1 MSSDLQFD
9 QAEFPEA
16 STVTCSS
23 CKVPVSGEYF
33 TLNQQLLC
41 GNCAQQIREI
51 LDGKGSPAGRF
62 LQAILFGTGAALL
75 GTAVYAGVMI
85 LANSEWGIISI
96 ALGWLVG
103 SAVRRG
109 SKGRGGWR
117 YQLLAAFLTYTSIC
131 AAYGVVIWSQAE
143 VEHSASLAL
152 AIVLTAY
159 GIPFMQ
165 GADNILGLLII
176 GFGVWRAWRMNQA
189 IKVDITGPH
198 SLAAAPTSP
207 PPSLPDAGL

>member
-1 MSSDLQFD
+1 MQFD

-16 STVTCSS
+16 ATVTCSS
-23 CKVPVSGEYF
+23 CKRPVVGEYF
-33 TLNQQLLC
+33 TLNQQLMC
-41 GNCAQQIREI
+41 GDCTQQIREI
-51 LDGKGSPAGRF
+51 LNGKGSSAGRF
-62 LQAILFGTGAALL
+62 LQAILFGSGAALV

-152 AIVLTAY
+152 AIVFTAY

-189 IKVDITGPH
+189 IKLDITGPH
-198 SLAAAPTSP
+198 SLAAAPQSP
-207 PPSLPDAGL
+207 PPSLSHDGN